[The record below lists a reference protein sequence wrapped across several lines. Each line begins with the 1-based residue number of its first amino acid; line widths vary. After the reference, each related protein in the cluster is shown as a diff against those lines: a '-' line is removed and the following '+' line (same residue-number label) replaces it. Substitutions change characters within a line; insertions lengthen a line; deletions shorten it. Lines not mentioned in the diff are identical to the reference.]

1 MKTFKVIIHVFNW
14 NGEMPY
20 ELKTDR
26 SFFRIA
32 RDPVRNRLYTG
43 DLDTDEMYYIDL
55 NEL

>member
-1 MKTFKVIIHVFNW
+1 MI
-14 NGEMPY
+14 Y

-26 SFFRIA
+26 VFFRIA
-32 RDPVRNRLYTG
+32 LDPVRNRLYTA